1 MNALSALKNDFS
13 HFRKSMKHFIPHC
26 DLGISSKIFS
36 DWMKQEDRESMSS
49 LSRVM
54 IDIITHEDFKSGQC
68 LLLSEQM
75 HNRPLTPR
83 NFTKM

>member
-1 MNALSALKNDFS
+1 
-13 HFRKSMKHFIPHC
+13 
-26 DLGISSKIFS
+26 
-36 DWMKQEDRESMSS
+36 
-49 LSRVM
+49 M